1 VDARNVESLQPSCSV
16 QLTLLAYL
24 GLGLVEPIAG
34 IAGVFLRKNAG
45 ESLLRSSV
53 DISIAKADTHMDKPG

>member
-1 VDARNVESLQPSCSV
+1 V